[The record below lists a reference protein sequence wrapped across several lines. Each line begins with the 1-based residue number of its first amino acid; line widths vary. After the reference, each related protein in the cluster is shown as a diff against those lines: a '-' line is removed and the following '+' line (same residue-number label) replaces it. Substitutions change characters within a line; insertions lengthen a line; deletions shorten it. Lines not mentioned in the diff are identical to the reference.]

1 MPHFADVNLFIL
13 MCSRLQHPEGKTKK
27 NPKAFQQHIPFSVV
41 THHSS
46 LVYQGQKAKGVKYK
60 NHQVTSDIYSLGTA
74 ETATKNESRMENFT
88 TEQSLW
94 GLSKV

>member
-1 MPHFADVNLFIL
+1 MY
-13 MCSRLQHPEGKTKK
+13 SRLQHPEGKKEI
-27 NPKAFQQHIPFSVV
+27 NRKAFQQRIPFSVD

-46 LVYQGQKAKGVKYK
+46 LVYQGQKAKGVRYK
-60 NHQVTSDIYSLGTA
+60 NHQVTAEIFSLGTA

-88 TEQSLW
+88 TEKSLW